1 MKVDLTA
8 LRGLD
13 AHKAARADLQDHI
26 ETLEKDADGQ
36 VMTDETR
43 SDFEETIEA
52 RKVVD
57 AAIGELEA
65 RAKAVADGAAEPR
78 KVEGPV
84 IIRKP
89 ADSPFDLAAVRQRAA
104 FEGHAGAYVDAA
116 KRAIDAS
123 EYPNLDKAEAQKR
136 LHQML
141 GTIDDPQVA
150 SDRIIK
156 TGSPAYQRAWA
167 KYVSGVPM
175 ALMTSEEQRA
185 LSTGSDANGGI
196 ALPFTLDPTFTLTSS
211 GAANPVRAIA
221 RKVQITTKS
230 WKPITTA
237 GVTAAYGSEGG
248 AISSDSAPSDFAGTE
263 TPALPVHA
271 LVKFSWEYGDDYGI
285 GALQSEVGRLFADAK
300 DVLEATKFINGAGT
314 GANPDEPL
322 GVVYGVDADGN
333 SIYLQNALDL
343 DALDGLTGDLGER
356 FQANAQILGHRI
368 VFSKIRQL
376 GDAGFP
382 ANSIYDPLSS
392 TIYGY
397 PAKVSSAM
405 DSTTTA
411 GDEPLIIGDFN
422 YFVIIDR
429 LGMTS
434 ELVPNMVDGSGYL
447 TGQRG
452 IVVRWRN
459 NTYLETVNAFRL
471 LKLY

>member
-1 MKVDLTA
+1 MKVDLTT

-13 AHKAARADLQDHI
+13 AHKAARTDLQDHI

-36 VMTDETR
+36 VMADEAR
-43 SDFEETIEA
+43 ADFEESLASRT
-52 RKVVD
+52 VLD
-57 AAIGELEA
+57 NAIGELETRA
-65 RAKAVADGAAEPR
+65 RAVADGAADAR
-78 KVEGPV
+78 RTEGPTFV
-84 IIRKP
+84 RKP
-89 ADSPFDLAAVRQRAA
+89 VESPFDLAATRQRAA
-104 FEGHAGAYVDAA
+104 FEGHNGAYIDAA
-116 KRAIDAS
+116 KRAVDAS

-136 LHQML
+136 LHKLL
-141 GTIDDPQVA
+141 GQIDHPDVA
-150 SDRIIK
+150 AERIIK
-156 TGSPAYQRAWA
+156 TGSPAYQRAWS
-167 KYVSGVPM
+167 KYVSGVPI

-185 LSTGSDANGGI
+185 LSTGSDSNGGV
-196 ALPFTLDPTFTLTSS
+196 ALPFTLDPTFVLTSD

-230 WKPITTA
+230 WKPVTTA

-248 AISSDSAPSDFAGTE
+248 AISSDSAPSDFSGTE

-300 DVLEATKFINGAGT
+300 DVLEATKFIKGT
-314 GANPDEPL
+314 GTAANPDEPL
-322 GVVYGVDADGN
+322 GIVYGVDADGN
-333 SIYLQNALDL
+333 SIVLQNALDL
-343 DALDGLTGDLGER
+343 DALDQLTGALGER
-356 FQANAQILGHRI
+356 FQTNAQILGHRLT
-368 VFSKIRQL
+368 FSKIRQL

-405 DSTTTA
+405 DTTVTA

-422 YFVIIDR
+422 YYVIIDR

-434 ELVPNMVDGSGYL
+434 EFVPNMVDGSGNL

-452 IVVRWRN
+452 IVIRWRN